1 MTTMKKWTKYLFL
14 SCIVLLTSI
23 FLSNA
28 KVEAANEPG
37 NLTVTF
43 LYVGQGDC
51 ILLQSQGES
60 MLIDGGKAEFGA
72 DVVEYLKSIG
82 VTDLTYALITHDDP
96 DHIGG
101 YNSILKSIGIGRIFH
116 TGLRYTKNV
125 NSKSAND
132 LIMSKQI
139 PTSVP
144 TAGSTMKF
152 GSATI
157 EFLAPNGS
165 GYKAYNDNSIVI
177 RVVNGKNSFLFTGDA
192 ETTSEKEMIAK
203 GYTLKSDVIKVGHHS
218 ATSSTS
224 QAFLDAVNPSISVI
238 SCDEAGASGFPKLA
252 TLAKLT
258 KTNIYRTDI
267 SGNIVLESDGEKITT
282 DADPYFYAKSGFNKT
297 TGKITRTVQQ
307 ECALLK
313 NLSVSSEYD
322 EITLKKVNTD
332 DDYDL
337 TIAEPLTLSFE
348 AETGI
353 TKLDTMEYAL
363 IPGGES
369 PHIDDIEWKKMKNGT
384 VTITNDFVGNVYV
397 KFVNELGNIVVRKTT
412 GFLLDCNI
420 PTKCK
425 VTSNFKNLSLIHINA
440 PNTYRRYTLDDCC
453 PVLDFSCDFGISG
466 KGAIE
471 YMLVERGRSFKADGI
486 WQTGET
492 VLIKKNF
499 IGRVYVRFTDDAGNE
514 AIYKTQGF
522 TWISGNPTNIVMASN
537 VGGVKLLTNSQ
548 SAKKLSSRKSVK
560 LSFTADFGHG
570 GRKAI
575 RYQLV
580 KKGKKYNTKG
590 QWITSSNIILNK
602 GFAGT
607 VYIKFIDQSGRTTV
621 RKTNYIH
628 VS

>member
-1 MTTMKKWTKYLFL
+1 MKKWTKYLCL
-14 SCIVLLTSI
+14 SCMVLLASI
-23 FLSNA
+23 LLSNT
-28 KVEAANEPG
+28 KLEATNEPG

-60 MLIDGGKAEFGA
+60 MLIDGGRAEYGS

-101 YNSILKSIGIGRIFH
+101 YNSILKSIGVGKIFR
-116 TGLRYTKNV
+116 TGLRYTDNA

-132 LIMSKQI
+132 LILSKQI

-144 TAGSTMKF
+144 VAGSTMEF

-157 EFLAPNGS
+157 EFLAPNGKN
-165 GYKAYNDNSIVI
+165 YKAYNDNSLVI
-177 RVVNGKNSFLFTGDA
+177 RVVNGKNSFLLAGDA
-192 ETTSEKEMIAK
+192 ETTSEKEMLAK
-203 GYTLKSDVIKVGHHS
+203 GYTLKSDVLKVAHHS

-224 QAFLDAVNPSISVI
+224 QAFLDAVNPSISVV

-267 SGNIVLESDGEKITT
+267 SGNIVFESDGEKITT
-282 DADPYFYAKSGFNKT
+282 DADPYFYAKSGFDAK

-322 EITLKKVNTD
+322 AITLKKVNTD

-353 TKLDTMEYAL
+353 SKIDSMEYAL
-363 IPGGES
+363 IPAGES
-369 PHIDDIEWKKMKNGT
+369 PHIDDIEWKTMKHGT
-384 VTITNDFVGNVYV
+384 VILKNDFQGNVYV

-412 GFLLDCNI
+412 AFLLDCKI

-425 VTSNFKNLSLIHINA
+425 VTSNFKNLSLINIDA
-440 PNTYRRYTLDDCC
+440 ANTYHRYTLDDCC

-471 YMLVERGRSFKADGI
+471 YMLVERGKSFKADDI

-492 VLIKKNF
+492 VIIKKNF

-522 TWISGNPTNIVMASN
+522 TWISGNPTNIVMVSN
-537 VGGVKLLTNSQ
+537 IGGVKLLANSQ
-548 SAKKLSSRKSVK
+548 SAKKLSSSKTVK

-580 KKGKKYNTKG
+580 KKGKKYDARGK
-590 QWITSSNIILNK
+590 WITSSNIVLKK

-607 VYIKFIDQSGRTTV
+607 VYIKFVDQSGRATV

-628 VS
+628 VL